1 MNFRAAYDSRH
12 HLPRLAPEFY
22 RGFASVHWTMTVGD
36 RRTGWLSASFHQ
48 SFREVLL
55 HALARYQCCCPV
67 YCLMPDHMH
76 LMIVGWH
83 PSADQLLL
91 TRFLRTNV
99 NELLSQHLEGCAFQ
113 RQSHDHV
120 MRRDEIDEADFEN
133 ALLYIARN
141 PVEGGLA
148 KDAKDYPYT
157 GVMLPGFPRLIFWD
171 EKYWRIFWE
180 QTVKRINTS
189 NAAWNAPP

>member
-1 MNFRAAYDSRH
+1 MNTRDSQDPLH
-12 HLPRLAPEFY
+12 HLPRLAPESY
-22 RGFASVHWTMTVGD
+22 RGFAAVHWTMTIAS
-36 RRTGWLSASFHQ
+36 RRTGWLSRGFHT

-76 LMIVGWH
+76 LMIVGLH

-91 TRFLRTNV
+91 TRFLRTHL
-99 NELLSQHLEGCAFQ
+99 NELLSQHLEECAFQ
-113 RQSHDHV
+113 KQSHDHV
-120 MRRDEIDEADFEN
+120 MRRDEIDEEDFEN

-141 PVEGGLA
+141 PFEEGLV
-148 KDAKDYPYT
+148 KHAKDYPYT
-157 GVMLPGFPRLIFWD
+157 GVMLPGFPRLNFWD

-180 QTVKRINTS
+180 QTHKRLQAAH
-189 NAAWNAPP
+189 AAWNVPS